1 VVGLKSFYRREK
13 RHAIESKTKTEA
25 ERVRN
30 REDAGTGCALVC
42 CSAIVIPV
50 ILNLVRAQ
58 LYLMEAMSIQS
69 PIPFLSHSST
79 VLSF

>member
-1 VVGLKSFYRREK
+1 MVELKSFYRREK
-13 RHAIESKTKTEA
+13 KHAIESKTKTEA
-25 ERVRN
+25 ERVWN

-58 LYLMEAMSIQS
+58 LHLMEAMSIQS
-69 PIPFLSHSST
+69 RVPFLSYSST
-79 VLSF
+79 VLGF